1 MNFKAERIHIAIAG
15 GIIGMISVALVLLGN
30 PANMGFCLACFIRD
44 TAGGLGLHRAEAVQY
59 IRPEV
64 IGLVLGA
71 MILSMARGEFAP
83 RGGSAPVTRFFI
95 AFFVMVGALMFLGC
109 PFRMVLRLAG
119 GDLNAVVGL
128 IGFVVGIAAG
138 VFFLKN
144 GYSLKRTYKQTMV
157 EGLSLPIVQI
167 VLLILLVSAPAF
179 IFFTAEGPG
188 AKHAAVIY
196 SLGAGLIVGAL
207 AQYTRLCM
215 VGGFRDIILFREPKL
230 LIGFCMIFLT
240 ALIGNLIFGKFH
252 LGFADQPVA
261 HTDSSAW
268 FLPVWDAPCLADVLS
283 DRWSWREKEM
293 QTLQSA
299 IWVFWSVPLSATI
312 SVLPHPA
319 RDRLPTEKS
328 PSSSAL
334 LYLYALP
341 L

>member
-71 MILSMARGEFAP
+71 MILSMVRGEFAP

-144 GYSLKRTYKQTMV
+144 GYSLKITYKQTML
-157 EGLSLPIVQI
+157 EG
-167 VLLILLVSAPAF
+167 
-179 IFFTAEGPG
+179 
-188 AKHAAVIY
+188 
-196 SLGAGLIVGAL
+196 
-207 AQYTRLCM
+207 
-215 VGGFRDIILFREPKL
+215 
-230 LIGFCMIFLT
+230 
-240 ALIGNLIFGKFH
+240 
-252 LGFADQPVA
+252 
-261 HTDSSAW
+261 
-268 FLPVWDAPCLADVLS
+268 
-283 DRWSWREKEM
+283 
-293 QTLQSA
+293 
-299 IWVFWSVPLSATI
+299 
-312 SVLPHPA
+312 
-319 RDRLPTEKS
+319 
-328 PSSSAL
+328 
-334 LYLYALP
+334 
-341 L
+341 